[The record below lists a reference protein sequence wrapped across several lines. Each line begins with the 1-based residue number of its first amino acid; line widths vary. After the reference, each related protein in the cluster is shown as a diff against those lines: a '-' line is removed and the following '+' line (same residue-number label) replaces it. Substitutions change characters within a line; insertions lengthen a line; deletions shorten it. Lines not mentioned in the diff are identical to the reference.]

1 MTTVT
6 TAGSTLE
13 TRYRDL
19 MQRVDAAARRSG
31 RRASDILVVAVTKYA
46 EMDQVR
52 ELVEL
57 GHRDL
62 GESRVQQM
70 VQRAAMA
77 EELAIRR
84 RTLAG
89 VVAAHEAE
97 KQIMDPDDGPRRPAS
112 RPDGVR
118 WHMIGRLQRNKVK
131 KCLEVARLIHSVDS
145 LRLAEEIQ
153 AAAFRRDQVVD
164 VLVQVN
170 CSGEGQKAGCAVAAA
185 RHLCDQIET
194 MVHVRARGLMTMA
207 PMVDN
212 PEDARLTF
220 ERCREVFDDIRKHGV
235 GGEHFNILSMGMSH
249 DYEVAIDC
257 GSNLIRVGSA
267 LFGEPRHDD
276 LDADGDDEG

>member
-1 MTTVT
+1 MERVA
-6 TAGSTLE
+6 TA
-13 TRYRDL
+13 
-19 MQRVDAAARRSG
+19 AKRSS
-31 RRASDILVVAVTKYA
+31 RLPSDVMVVAVTKYA

-52 ELVEL
+52 ELIEL

-70 VQRAAMA
+70 VQRAAMV

-89 VVAAHEAE
+89 VVAAHQAE
-97 KQIMDPDDGPRRPAS
+97 RQIMDPEDQSQHPARR
-112 RPDGVR
+112 DGVR

-153 AAAFRRDQVVD
+153 AAAFRKDHITD

-170 CSGEGQKAGCAVAAA
+170 CAGESQKAGCAVPAA
-185 RHLCDQIET
+185 RHLCEQIDT
-194 MVHVRARGLMTMA
+194 MVHVRVRGLMTMPA
-207 PMVDN
+207 LSEN
-212 PEDARLTF
+212 PEDSRLTF
-220 ERCREVFDDIRKHGV
+220 ERCRDIFEDIRKHGV

-249 DYEVAIDC
+249 DFDVAIEC
-257 GSNLIRVGSA
+257 GANLVRVGSA

-276 LDADGDDEG
+276 LDSDGDDES